1 MNKAVKRTIILILI
15 SILLI
20 GCASSGKMMEQSK
33 LDKITIGVTTKDE
46 MIQMFGNPMGQGYN
60 DEGKLSM
67 SWFYIFV
74 GPMGLGMQ
82 QQSLI
87 ALFNEQNIVEKY
99 NVVDSNGVKQ
109 DKNTPAKK

>member
-1 MNKAVKRTIILILI
+1 MNKTIKRVILSILIGILI
-15 SILLI
+15 I

-33 LDKITIGVTTKDE
+33 LDQITVGVTTKDE
-46 MIQMFGNPMGQGYN
+46 MVQMFGNPMSQGYN

-67 SWFYIFV
+67 SWFYVFV

-87 ALFNEQNIVEKY
+87 ALFDEQNIVEKY
-99 NVVDSNGVKQ
+99 NVVDSKGVKQ
-109 DKNTPAKK
+109 TEGDK